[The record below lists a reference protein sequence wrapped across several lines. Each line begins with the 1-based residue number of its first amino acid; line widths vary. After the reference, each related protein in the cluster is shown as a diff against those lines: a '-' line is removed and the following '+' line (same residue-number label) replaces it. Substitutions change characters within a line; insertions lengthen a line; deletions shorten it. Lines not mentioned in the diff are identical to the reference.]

1 MLRHHTRNVVCKLK
15 KHTAMKKLL
24 IILFLTLSACRQNN
38 SRILS
43 EKHPIQID
51 SVETVYIKKSSID
64 DDSIKLNEG
73 QIKAFIDKWNSS
85 ESVGLY
91 KYLPDYW
98 IIITEKNGTIRK
110 FRTNKDKIKE
120 TNDWTFSINDTLF
133 IASLWQ
139 SNNPFSRPEQYD
151 PISFIQSVSRIVKSD
166 NKKFIPCM
174 TMIDKFPADWVKRE
188 YINTLMT
195 MLDSK
200 DSCGCFLNPLSSY
213 IPSGFAE
220 KGAYAAI
227 FIKSYKDKQ
236 PVSFGLYACPKIDEK
251 LNKEL
256 IDWWSKTKG
265 E

>member
-1 MLRHHTRNVVCKLK
+1 
-15 KHTAMKKLL
+15 MKKLL
-24 IILFLTLSACRQNN
+24 PILFFTLSACGQNN
-38 SRILS
+38 SKILS

-51 SVETVYIKKSSID
+51 SVETIYIKKSSID
-64 DDSIKLNEG
+64 KDSIKLSEG

-85 ESVGLY
+85 ESVGFY

-98 IIITEKNGTIRK
+98 IIITEKGGSIRK

-120 TNDWTFSINDTLF
+120 SNDWAFSIGDTLF
-133 IASLWQ
+133 IESLWH
-139 SNNPFSRPEQYD
+139 SNNPFPRPEQYD
-151 PISFIQSVSRIVKSD
+151 PITFIKAMSRIIKSD
-166 NKKFIPCM
+166 SKKFIPCM
-174 TMIDKFPADWVKRE
+174 TMIDKFPDDWVKRE
-188 YINTLMT
+188 HIDTLMT
-195 MLDSK
+195 MLDSR

-256 IDWWSKTKG
+256 IDWWSKTDG

>member
-1 MLRHHTRNVVCKLK
+1 
-15 KHTAMKKLL
+15 MKIL
-24 IILFLTLSACRQNN
+24 IPILFLTLTACGQNH
-38 SRILS
+38 SKKLS

-51 SVETVYIKKSSID
+51 SVETIYIKKSSTD
-64 DDSIKLNEG
+64 KDSLKLNEG
-73 QIKAFIDKWNSS
+73 QKKAFIDKWNSS

-98 IIITEKNGTIRK
+98 IIITEKNGLTRK

-120 TNDWTFSINDTLF
+120 TNDWAFSIGDTLF
-133 IASLWQ
+133 IESIWQ
-139 SNNPFSRPEQYD
+139 SKNPFLRPEQYD
-151 PISFIQSVSRIVKSD
+151 PITFIQAVSRIVKSD
-166 NKKFIPCM
+166 STKFIPCM
-174 TMIDKFPADWVKRE
+174 TMIDKFPVDWVKRE
-188 YINTLMT
+188 HIDTLIT

-213 IPSGFAE
+213 IPNGFAE

-227 FIKSYKDKQ
+227 FIKSYRDKQ
-236 PVSFGLYACPKIDEK
+236 PVSFGLNACPKIDEK

-256 IDWWSKTKG
+256 IDWWEKTKS